1 LDLGARLEVLR
12 QTLLEPNRASDTFPI
27 SLIRYRNAPQVVM
40 HPLEREIDEVF
51 GAVAIF
57 GGYEILWYIDPPG
70 ETVEQMR
77 LLRQHE
83 PWLILE
89 RDWDN
94 SRPQKMLEEIA
105 RQEINRL

>member
-1 LDLGARLEVLR
+1 
-12 QTLLEPNRASDTFPI
+12 
-27 SLIRYRNAPQVVM
+27 M
-40 HPLEREIDEVF
+40 HPLEREIDGVF
-51 GAVAIF
+51 GAIAIF
-57 GGYEILWYIDPPG
+57 GGYEILWYIEPPG

-77 LLRQHE
+77 LLRQHK

-105 RQEINRL
+105 RQEINGL